1 MSESHIITKVSVF
14 SKFQRGITGIRFTTS
29 PGEFA
34 HSIVEGP
41 HCGYLE
47 GKCDILEIGSTERI
61 VGIELLHGIVLEQI
75 R

>member
-1 MSESHIITKVSVF
+1 MPESHIITKVSVF
-14 SKFQRGITGIRFTTS
+14 YKLQRGITGIRFSTS

-34 HSIVEGP
+34 HSIVDGP

-47 GKCDILEIGSTERI
+47 GKFDVLEIGPTDRI
-61 VGIELLHGIVLEQI
+61 VGVEILHGIVLEQI